1 MNVCVATLAVAL
13 FSYGG
18 ETVSAPT
25 PAITAEHAARLYRIE
40 VYNQFR
46 HDRAEYN
53 RRFAQSARV
62 WKSFDE
68 AGQPAQQRDA
78 VVAWFVAAREAAHRN
93 ALPPALNL
101 VSDNVPPVVIAP
113 LLEEHPVTT
122 SAREQ
127 PVLPDNAPADAVTTL
142 EVQLPPS
149 AVQTQTKRV
158 AAPFIKQTTVRTLD
172 PEIEG
177 TTAPVIIE
185 LPADRRAIDTS
196 APIVAPTATK
206 SKPKADAK
214 PKAPTRPEPIA
225 VEDPY
230 AVKALFEPAVSPAE
244 TTEAATDADPFAP

>member
-13 FSYGG
+13 LSYAG
-18 ETVSAPT
+18 ETVSVST

-46 HDRAEYN
+46 HDRAEYD
-53 RRFAQSARV
+53 RRIAQSAQV
-62 WKSFDE
+62 WTSFDD

-101 VSDNVPPVVIAP
+101 VSDAVQPVVTAP
-113 LLEEHPVTT
+113 MLEEHPVTT
-122 SAREQ
+122 SGRERN
-127 PVLPDNAPADAVTTL
+127 VVPDNAPADAVTML
-142 EVQLPPS
+142 EVELPPS

-185 LPADRRAIDTS
+185 LPADKRVIDTS
-196 APIVAPTATK
+196 APIEATTLPAP
-206 SKPKADAK
+206 KPKADAR
-214 PKAPTRPEPIA
+214 PKAPARPEPIA

-244 TTEAATDADPFAP
+244 TTQAATDADPFAP